1 MRKPIPLFLFPFLF
15 AGLLLTG
22 GKSCALSL
30 APSLVEGFTPSG
42 VEGLSKGSAKSTP
55 PVRITTYR
63 GMCDASGASILDADH
78 FIVGNDEDN
87 VLRVYRKDSPDPVMT
102 LPLDGYI
109 GLNQDEK
116 NPETDIEA
124 SARTGDV
131 IYWMCSHG
139 RNKEG
144 KIRSNRQRLFAVR
157 VKRTG
162 AKTDAETAGR
172 PYRDLIQD
180 LLGDPKLKGLGL
192 AEAAKPHLKSDRNL
206 APKKDGLNIE
216 ALSRM
221 PGTGGLLIGFRNPA
235 PGGRALLIPLL
246 NPEGTVFGE
255 EKAAFGRP
263 VLLDL
268 GGFSVRSIEFVE
280 SLGAYLIIAGSRRGG
295 DDFSLFTWSGRE
307 GDRALIF
314 PCETDW
320 MRAEEFTPEA
330 FVVFPDTAEL
340 LLISDDGTLP
350 LRPAGGD
357 EACPCKQLEKPADR
371 RFRGA
376 WIPLKNR

>member
-1 MRKPIPLFLFPFLF
+1 MRKLPHFLPVPFLF
-15 AGLLLTG
+15 VGILLAG
-22 GKSCALSL
+22 GKSAALSL
-30 APSLVEGFTPSG
+30 SKGAALSPAPSEA
-42 VEGLSKGSAKSTP
+42 EGLSKGAAKSDP
-55 PVRITTYR
+55 PVHIETYG
-63 GMCDASGASILDADH
+63 GMCDASGASFLDADH

-87 VLRVYRKDSPDPVMT
+87 VLRIYRKDSPVPVKT
-102 LPLDGYI
+102 LPLDGFI
-109 GLNQDEK
+109 ALNRYEK

-124 SARTGDV
+124 SARIGDD

-139 RNKEG
+139 RNAEG

-157 VKRTG
+157 VKRMA

-172 PYRDLIQD
+172 PYRNLIQD

-192 AEAAKPHLKSDRNL
+192 AEAAKPHIKRDRNL
-206 APKKDGLNIE
+206 APKKNGLNIE

-221 PGTGGLLIGFRNPA
+221 PGTRGLLIGFRNPA
-235 PGGRALLIPLL
+235 PGGKALLIPLL
-246 NPEGTVFGE
+246 NPEGMIFRE
-255 EKAAFGRP
+255 EKAAFGDP

-280 SLGAYLIIAGSRRGG
+280 SLGAYLIIAGSLKGG

-314 PCETDW
+314 PCETAW
-320 MRAEEFTPEA
+320 MRVEKFTPEA
-330 FVVFPDTAEL
+330 FVVFPETGQL

-350 LRPAGGD
+350 LRAAGAD
-357 EACPCKQLEKPADR
+357 ASCPCKQLVKPEDR

-376 WIPLKNR
+376 WMPLNKR